1 MTDAFTHTPLAF
13 KPVVRSEPAAILS
26 KLKKRK
32 RRPGPNPPGPERPSS
47 PKPDPVQ
54 AAKRPVSD
62 RTSAASAVSALTNP
76 RRQWLWRIA
85 ALALAPLLLAALE
98 AGLRLAGYG
107 YPTHFFKKTS
117 IGGRDFYVENDK
129 FGWRFFPQELAR
141 SPPPV
146 AMSAAKATNTYRI
159 FLLGESAAMG
169 DPAPA
174 YGAGRYL
181 EVLLNERFPDRQFEV
196 ICVAMTAINSHGI
209 LPIAR
214 ECARHEGD
222 LWIIYMGNNEMTGPF
237 GAATI
242 FGLKAPSLSIV
253 RLSLAIQRTRVGQLL
268 LSLGQRLKGN
278 SSRASS
284 WHGMKMFMENT
295 VPPEDPRREVVYQN
309 FRRNLQDILR
319 TGLGSGAKIILNTVA
334 VNLKDCAPFAS
345 MLDASLPAPKRKECQ
360 ELCLSGSQAENQGRF
375 ADAVANY
382 DLAANQGPH
391 FAEVQ
396 FRLADCL
403 LRLTNHA
410 EAGRHF
416 ELARDCDALPFR
428 ATSRINRV
436 TTELSHEFAAP
447 DLVLFDAVS
456 MVASNSPV
464 GVSGRESFY
473 EHAHFNFDGNY
484 HLARAWA
491 EQVEHFLPAS
501 IQRRATTDWA
511 SQESCERLLGLTD
524 WNRYEVVK
532 NVLDRVLEAPFTN
545 QIHHAAREE
554 HLAGQLAEIRQ
565 RLQPRAYRQARSVY
579 HEALSKRPQDHWLHQ
594 TFAEFLEATGDLPRA
609 AAEWEK
615 VRELLPHHHAAYF
628 QAGRL
633 LSAQGKLAEAQPRL
647 HQALALRPDLSAG
660 WFELGK
666 VHAAEGNAQL
676 ALQEFE
682 RAQRLVPENY
692 HVYYQMGKALSKLG
706 RRAEAIAMFRHALQA
721 GPKNNWEGHYAL
733 GEELAFNGQTA
744 EARNEFEEVLRLK
757 PNVAMAHLNLG
768 VALVNQGFLDD
779 AIPHFEEVMR
789 LDPRNKLAPDYLAKV
804 RARKGLASHAPSP
817 SPAKSPAA
825 LQPPAKFQTPT
836 PSGDSN
842 ATNQ

>member
-1 MTDAFTHTPLAF
+1 M
-13 KPVVRSEPAAILS
+13 
-26 KLKKRK
+26 
-32 RRPGPNPPGPERPSS
+32 
-47 PKPDPVQ
+47 
-54 AAKRPVSD
+54 
-62 RTSAASAVSALTNP
+62 
-76 RRQWLWRIA
+76 WRIA

-473 EHAHFNFDGNY
+473 E
-484 HLARAWA
+484 
-491 EQVEHFLPAS
+491 AS
-501 IQRRATTDWA
+501 IQSRATTDWA

-532 NVLDRVLEAPFTN
+532 NVLNRVVEAPFTN